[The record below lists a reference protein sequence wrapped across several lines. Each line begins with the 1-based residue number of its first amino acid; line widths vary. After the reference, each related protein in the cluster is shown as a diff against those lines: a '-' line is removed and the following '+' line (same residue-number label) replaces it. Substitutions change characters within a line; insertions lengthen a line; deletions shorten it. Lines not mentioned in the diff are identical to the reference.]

1 MNGTTFFKT
10 SDFKGLSQYPEDIQ
24 AGIISYL
31 DSLNEVLNNIDYWD
45 WKPIFPTVLKPL
57 FYSLDTEKNFY
68 TLKFAVVPDYFS
80 NNLQVNIIFKEIHN
94 LLVIFKEIHNLLD
107 EGDGEDIP
115 AKIRINSYEGIYLIT
130 VTKYFTI

>member
-45 WKPIFPTVLKPL
+45 WKPIFPTVVKPL
-57 FYSLDTEKNFY
+57 YYSLNQEENFY
-68 TLKFAVVPDYFS
+68 TLKFAVPDY
-80 NNLQVNIIFKEIHN
+80 LYRGDI
-94 LLVIFKEIHNLLD
+94 IFKEIHNLLD

-115 AKIRINSYEGIYLIT
+115 AKIRITSSEEIHLIT

>member
-45 WKPIFPTVLKPL
+45 WKPIFPTVVKPL

-68 TLKFAVVPDYFS
+68 TFKFAVPDYLYS
-80 NNLQVNIIFKEIHN
+80 NLRGGIIFKEIYN
-94 LLVIFKEIHNLLD
+94 LFD
-107 EGDGEDIP
+107 DGDGEDIP
-115 AKIRINSYEGIYLIT
+115 AKIRITSYEDIYLIT
-130 VTKYFTI
+130 VIKYFTI

>member
-10 SDFKGLSQYPEDIQ
+10 SDFKGLSQYPEDVQ

-45 WKPIFPTVLKPL
+45 WKPIFPTVVKPL
-57 FYSLDTEKNFY
+57 YYSLNQEENFY
-68 TLKFAVVPDYFS
+68 TLKFAVPDY
-80 NNLQVNIIFKEIHN
+80 LYRGDIIFKEIHN
-94 LLVIFKEIHNLLD
+94 LLD
-107 EGDGEDIP
+107 DGDGEDIL
-115 AKIRINSYEGIYLIT
+115 AKIRITSSEEIHLIT

>member
-1 MNGTTFFKT
+1 MNSTTFFKT
-10 SDFKGLSQYPEDIQ
+10 SDFKGLSQYPEDVQ

-45 WKPIFPTVLKPL
+45 WKPIFPTVVKPL
-57 FYSLDTEKNFY
+57 YYSLNQEEKYY
-68 TLKFAVVPDYFS
+68 TFKFAVPDY
-80 NNLQVNIIFKEIHN
+80 LYQGGDII
-94 LLVIFKEIHNLLD
+94 LKEIHNLLD

-115 AKIRINSYEGIYLIT
+115 AKIRVTSYEGIFFLT

>member
-1 MNGTTFFKT
+1 MNSTTFFKT
-10 SDFKGLSQYPEDIQ
+10 SDFKGFSQYPEDIQ

-31 DSLNEVLNNIDYWD
+31 DSLNEVLNNIDYWGWD
-45 WKPIFPTVLKPL
+45 FKPIFPTLVKPL

-68 TLKFAVVPDYFS
+68 TLKFAVPDY
-80 NNLQVNIIFKEIHN
+80 LYLGDLIFMEIHN
-94 LLVIFKEIHNLLD
+94 LFD

-115 AKIRINSYEGIYLIT
+115 AKIRVTSYEGIYLIT

>member
-10 SDFKGLSQYPEDIQ
+10 SDFKGLYQYPEDIQ

-45 WKPIFPTVLKPL
+45 WFPIFPMVVKPL
-57 FYSLDTEKNFY
+57 FYSLDTEKKFY
-68 TLKFAVVPDYFS
+68 TLKFAVPDYLYH
-80 NNLQVNIIFKEIHN
+80 NCGNILQKEISN
-94 LLVIFKEIHNLLD
+94 ILD
-107 EGDGEDIP
+107 DGDGEDIP
-115 AKIRINSYEGIYLIT
+115 AKILVTSYEGIFFLT

>member
-1 MNGTTFFKT
+1 MNGITFFKT

-68 TLKFAVVPDYFS
+68 TFKFAVLGIY
-80 NNLQVNIIFKEIHN
+80 NNLRRDIIFKEIHN
-94 LLVIFKEIHNLLD
+94 LLD
-107 EGDGEDIP
+107 DGDGEDIP
-115 AKIRINSYEGIYLIT
+115 AKIRTNSYDGMALIT

>member
-1 MNGTTFFKT
+1 MNGITFFKT

-45 WKPIFPTVLKPL
+45 WKPIFPTVVKPL

-68 TLKFAVVPDYFS
+68 TLKFAVPDYLY
-80 NNLQVNIIFKEIHN
+80 NNLRGDI
-94 LLVIFKEIHNLLD
+94 IFKEIHNLLD

-115 AKIRINSYEGIYLIT
+115 AKIQITSHEGIFFLT

>member
-1 MNGTTFFKT
+1 MNSTTFFKT

-31 DSLNEVLNNIDYWD
+31 DSLNEVLTNIDYWD
-45 WKPIFPTVLKPL
+45 WKPIFPTVVKPL
-57 FYSLDTEKNFY
+57 FYSIDTEKNFY
-68 TLKFAVVPDYFS
+68 TLKFAVPDYLY
-80 NNLQVNIIFKEIHN
+80 NNLRGDI
-94 LLVIFKEIHNLLD
+94 IFKEIHNLLD

>member
-1 MNGTTFFKT
+1 MMNSTTFFKT

-45 WKPIFPTVLKPL
+45 WKPIFPTVVKPL

-68 TLKFAVVPDYFS
+68 TLKFAVPDY
-80 NNLQVNIIFKEIHN
+80 LYKGDIIFKEIHN
-94 LLVIFKEIHNLLD
+94 ILD

-115 AKIRINSYEGIYLIT
+115 AKIRVTSYEGIFFLT

>member
-1 MNGTTFFKT
+1 MNSTTFFKT
-10 SDFKGLSQYPEDIQ
+10 SDFKGFSQYPEDIQ

-31 DSLNEVLNNIDYWD
+31 DSLNEVLNNIDYWGWD
-45 WKPIFPTVLKPL
+45 WKPIFSTVVKPL

-68 TLKFAVVPDYFS
+68 TFKFAVPDY
-80 NNLQVNIIFKEIHN
+80 LYLGDIISMEIHN
-94 LLVIFKEIHNLLD
+94 LFG

-115 AKIRINSYEGIYLIT
+115 AKIRVTSYEGIYLIT

>member
-45 WKPIFPTVLKPL
+45 WKLIFPIVVKPL
-57 FYSLDTEKNFY
+57 YYSLNQEEKYY
-68 TLKFAVVPDYFS
+68 TFKFAVPDYLYQNCGS
-80 NNLQVNIIFKEIHN
+80 ILQKEISN
-94 LLVIFKEIHNLLD
+94 ILD
-107 EGDGEDIP
+107 DGDGEDIP
-115 AKIRINSYEGIYLIT
+115 AKIRISSYEGIFFLT

>member
-45 WKPIFPTVLKPL
+45 WKPIFPTVVKPL

-68 TLKFAVVPDYFS
+68 TLKFAVPDYLYQ
-80 NNLQVNIIFKEIHN
+80 NCGNILQKEISN
-94 LLVIFKEIHNLLD
+94 ILD
-107 EGDGEDIP
+107 DGDGEDIP
-115 AKIRINSYEGIYLIT
+115 AKIRTNSYDGMALIT